1 MGEPWGVRRM
11 KAQNDM
17 YARLR
22 KDVEDNLRSKAVTT
36 WFENAEKGGGSNAKA
51 ETAAME
57 M

>member
-1 MGEPWGVRRM
+1 MGEPWGIRRM

-22 KDVEDNLRSKAVTT
+22 KDCDDTLRSKAVTS
-36 WFENAEKGGGSNAKA
+36 WFENAEKGGGSAKA
-51 ETAAME
+51 DTAAKE